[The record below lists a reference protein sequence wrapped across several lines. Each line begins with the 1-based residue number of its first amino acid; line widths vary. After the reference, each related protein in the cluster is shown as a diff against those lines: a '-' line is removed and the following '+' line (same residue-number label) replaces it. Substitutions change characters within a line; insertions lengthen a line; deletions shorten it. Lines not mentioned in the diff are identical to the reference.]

1 MIRLS
6 LLLLGASPLRRCW
19 WAFVLAAFVSL
30 LSSLVFIDDL
40 FDSAI
45 IVTTDL
51 IGIALVLEGAVRLL
65 SLAAIGF
72 PNATIP
78 VLKSLGFF
86 LLGFISIDLPWDD
99 NIVATVVLGAA
110 LTLDGLFRLGSAA
123 IIRSVRWRQA
133 VATGLIELIIAGLVW
148 LPWPV
153 PHRHSVPFCIGVALL
168 TASWSLCRLGLQLRR
183 LPPGASVTNLPL
195 FAGPNWHA
203 RGLLHP
209 SHSEEG
215 SWENDKPLRVYV
227 WTPVGSA
234 VNPQRRLV
242 IDRYIAAMDQG
253 GVISTGH
260 SALAI
265 LPDIYVSLCPAD
277 DVDHVPDEFGRLLRA
292 SAENDVPGR
301 YRTSFA
307 EECTG
312 WRGPDREVPF
322 TRYNVTALRA
332 FLAVYQQTP
341 IYNLTSRNCSS
352 TVALSL
358 DAAMEGVLGHE
369 RPWRS
374 LLLMLTDPAMW
385 LLALWRARAEA
396 MTWTPGLILDYATAL
411 QHVLDHK
418 REKWFARLLS
428 TRRHFHER
436 RRVQVAESSPTRS
449 DLPAIASLIA
459 TAMIFGLTYGLSGE
473 HAA

>member
-1 MIRLS
+1 M
-6 LLLLGASPLRRCW
+6 LLLLGAKPLRKCW
-19 WAFVLAAFVSL
+19 WVLVLLGCLSVLA
-30 LSSLVFIDDL
+30 SLVFINDL

-45 IVTTDL
+45 IATTDL
-51 IGIALVLEGAVRLL
+51 VGIALVVEGVVRLL
-65 SLAAIGF
+65 ALAAIGF

-86 LLGFISIDLPWDD
+86 ALGFISIDLPWDD

-110 LTLDGLFRLGSAA
+110 LTMDGLFRFVSAA
-123 IIRSVRWRQA
+123 VIRSVRWRHA
-133 VATGLIELIIAGLVW
+133 VLVGVIELLVAGLVW
-148 LPWPV
+148 APWPV

-168 TASWSLCRLGLQLRR
+168 AASWSLCRLGLQLRG
-183 LPPGASVTNLPL
+183 LPPGASVTDLPL
-195 FAGPNWHA
+195 FSGPNWHG
-203 RGLLHP
+203 RGLLHA
-209 SHSEEG
+209 SQAEVG
-215 SWENDKPLRVYV
+215 CWINDQPLRVHV

-234 VNPQRRLV
+234 VKPQRRLM

-260 SALAI
+260 AALSI
-265 LPDIYVSLCPAD
+265 SPDIYVSLCPAED
-277 DVDHVPDEFGRLLRA
+277 MDHAPDEFGRLLRA

-301 YRTSFA
+301 FRSSFA

-322 TRYNVTALRA
+322 TRYNAAALRA
-332 FLAVYQQTP
+332 FLAIYRETP
-341 IYNLTSRNCSS
+341 VYNLTSRNCSS

-358 DAAMEGVLGHE
+358 DAAMEGALGQE

-396 MTWTPGLILDYATAL
+396 MTWTPGLILDYAQTL
-411 QHVLDHK
+411 QHVLDRR
-418 REKWFARLLS
+418 REQWFTRLLS
-428 TRRHFHER
+428 TRRRFLDR
-436 RRVQVAESSPTRS
+436 RRAQSA
-449 DLPAIASLIA
+449 
-459 TAMIFGLTYGLSGE
+459 
-473 HAA
+473 